1 MGHLACEKTLRKLGL
16 FRMEEKQLQGDLME
30 AFQYLWG
37 GFQEDGAKLLTVL
50 YGMRT
55 HNHGHKL

>member
-30 AFQYLWG
+30 AFQYLWS
-37 GFQEDGAKLLTVL
+37 GFQEDGAKLLTVF

-55 HNHGHKL
+55 HNHGH